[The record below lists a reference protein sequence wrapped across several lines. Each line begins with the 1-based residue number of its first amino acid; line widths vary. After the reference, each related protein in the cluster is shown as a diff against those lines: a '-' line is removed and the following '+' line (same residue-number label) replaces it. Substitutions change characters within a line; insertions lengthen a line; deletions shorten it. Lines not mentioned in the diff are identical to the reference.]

1 MPTNY
6 TSNYRLNQWER
17 SDKVLMDDF
26 NADNAKIDAALAFH
40 PSAELICSVTVE
52 EEERELV
59 LDVSQL
65 DWSRY
70 MALVLMADSA
80 EYNGF
85 IVNMGSNSR
94 YTCSISRAQNT
105 FSYSALAELSYA
117 AHITLLIPVFYDG
130 THAASAFSLG
140 TGYYDSDGRTITV
153 LGGGGANTP
162 LNQCT
167 RITVQSK
174 NNTFSPGDRVV
185 LWGVK

>member
-1 MPTNY
+1 MPSNFTKNY
-6 TSNYRLNQWER
+6 SLSQWER

-65 DWSRY
+65 DWRRY

-85 IVNMGSNSR
+85 IVNMGR
-94 YTCSISRAQNT
+94 TADTHVQYPARKT
-105 FSYSALAELSYA
+105 LSL
-117 AHITLLIPVFYDG
+117 TRRLLSCPTQPI
-130 THAASAFSLG
+130 L
-140 TGYYDSDGRTITV
+140 R
-153 LGGGGANTP
+153 
-162 LNQCT
+162 C
-167 RITVQSK
+167 
-174 NNTFSPGDRVV
+174 
-185 LWGVK
+185 